1 MEFADFQRTL
11 EFIFYTLDY
20 ILHTLFAGAFFW
32 SIIAI
37 LGKRKHWI
45 ARLET
50 GFSQVIQLSAFA
62 FSSLVLI
69 SIVYYLTTG
78 QMGYAGHSG
87 YLSNNFLFHWGV
99 LTLIV
104 GGSLLM
110 KHKALK
116 NSKIYHLLYSF
127 AVFILTYVVKLIIEL
142 SSFHRDYLETN
153 YAWEGLGLAFL
164 IVKSTLL
171 FMVALWIVSL
181 TKKTDQNPDILDE

>member
-1 MEFADFQRTL
+1 
-11 EFIFYTLDY
+11 
-20 ILHTLFAGAFFW
+20 
-32 SIIAI
+32 
-37 LGKRKHWI
+37 
-45 ARLET
+45 
-50 GFSQVIQLSAFA
+50 
-62 FSSLVLI
+62 
-69 SIVYYLTTG
+69 
-78 QMGYAGHSG
+78 MGYAGHSG